1 MRRTVLVVVVTLALV
16 VAAVVLALQ
25 LRERLQAE
33 QAREDA
39 LAVAEGSVVEVLSYD
54 HRRLDA
60 DVAEAERLSTGRFLE
75 QYRSA
80 TRDLAEQARAG
91 SVVVTARVPSASVQA
106 ATPDEV
112 VVLLFVDQTTERAD
126 LPEPRVDQNRVRLTM
141 QRVGGRWLVAELD
154 VL

>member
-1 MRRTVLVVVVTLALV
+1 MRRVVLVLATLALV
-16 VAAVVLALQ
+16 VAAAVLALEV
-25 LRERLQAE
+25 REQQQVE

-39 LAVAEGSVVEVLSYD
+39 LAVAEGSAVEVLSYD
-54 HRRLDA
+54 HRRLDE

-75 QYRSA
+75 QYRAA

-91 SVVVTARVPSASVQA
+91 SVVVTARVPSASVQTA
-106 ATPDEV
+106 SADEV

-126 LPEPRVDQNRVRLTM
+126 LAEPRLDQNRVRLTV